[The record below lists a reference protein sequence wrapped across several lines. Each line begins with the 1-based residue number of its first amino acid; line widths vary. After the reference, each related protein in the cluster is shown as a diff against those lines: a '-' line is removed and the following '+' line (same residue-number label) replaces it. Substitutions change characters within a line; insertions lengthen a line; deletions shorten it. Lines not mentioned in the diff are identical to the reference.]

1 MTTSRRSWASIA
13 IHYEPSGDTY
23 NVIFKEPSLDFG
35 IRRYVV
41 YNPRDAQRVTL
52 HEQDRLLLD
61 EAGLDAD
68 NAGLTVVQA
77 LHQPHWKVFL
87 FLS

>member
-1 MTTSRRSWASIA
+1 L
-13 IHYEPSGDTY
+13 
-23 NVIFKEPSLDFG
+23 IFKEPSLDPG
-35 IRRYVV
+35 ARRYVV
-41 YNPRDAQRVTL
+41 YNPRDRQRVTL

-68 NAGLTVVQA
+68 NAGHTVVRPLPQR
-77 LHQPHWKVFL
+77 HWKIFL